1 MKCHIA
7 LCSDGRAKKMKCLTC
22 VQYLIM
28 ALLSGERMMSRI
40 ILTSFLCILIV
51 MPFRVNAFF
60 WGHAWIKKIPPQE
73 RSMGAL
79 SHSIAIDAADQPLIM
94 YDEVVPR
101 SIMNVHSQTTT
112 GINCASLADR
122 MVNWHDNQG

>member
-1 MKCHIA
+1 
-7 LCSDGRAKKMKCLTC
+7 
-22 VQYLIM
+22 
-28 ALLSGERMMSRI
+28 
-40 ILTSFLCILIV
+40 

-73 RSMGAL
+73 RGMGAL
-79 SHSIAIDAADQPLIM
+79 SHSIVIDAADQPHIV

-101 SIMNVHSQTTT
+101 SIMKQEVLVNVHSQTIT
-112 GINCASLADR
+112 GINCASIADR

>member
-1 MKCHIA
+1 MHSDRDAFSCECFLLGPCVDKGNSSTRARHGGLSHSIA
-7 LCSDGRAKKMKCLTC
+7 IDAAD
-22 VQYLIM
+22 Q
-28 ALLSGERMMSRI
+28 
-40 ILTSFLCILIV
+40 
-51 MPFRVNAFF
+51 P
-60 WGHAWIKKIPPQE
+60 IKKIPPQE

-112 GINCASLADR
+112 GINCASIADR